1 MAYIESK
8 CTRFPSTNEFFSRLD
23 VLDVLAAL
31 EAICRI
37 IPYATANFMVQLVG
51 WIESNQ
57 IKSIELNW
65 IEMKKSCNQSHKY
78 IRKLLLSYENNKL
91 YQKGTIWCF
100 FF

>member
-1 MAYIESK
+1 K

-51 WIESNQ
+51 
-57 IKSIELNW
+57 
-65 IEMKKSCNQSHKY
+65 
-78 IRKLLLSYENNKL
+78 
-91 YQKGTIWCF
+91 
-100 FF
+100 